1 MRMKLLIYT
10 TLFLLLCSSGSC
22 QNTNEIYIVRHA
34 EKSTEAVN
42 NPPLTNEGKQRA
54 ESLKELLKDKNIQ
67 AIFSTPTA
75 RTMETAKP
83 LSSLV
88 NAPIQFYNNDTMAV
102 FLQKIIDLKKNVL
115 IVAHSNTILPMLDRL
130 QLSHNIASIPD
141 NVYNNIFI
149 IKTKGSKDITL
160 TETTYEALSPV
171 VK

>member
-1 MRMKLLIYT
+1 MKLLIYT
-10 TLFLLLCSSGSC
+10 LIFLVAGFTSSC

-34 EKSTEAVN
+34 EKGTEPAN

-54 ESLKELLKDKNIQ
+54 ETLKQLLKDKNIQ

-83 LSSLV
+83 LSNLINV
-88 NAPIQFYNNDTMAV
+88 PIQFYNNDTMAV

-115 IVAHSNTILPMLDRL
+115 IVAHSNTILPMLDVL
-130 QLSHNIASIPD
+130 HLAHSSTGIPD
-141 NVYNNIFI
+141 NVYSNVFI
-149 IKTKGSKDITL
+149 IKTRGNKAETV
-160 TETTYEALSPV
+160 TETTYEAMSPV